1 MAKQYGDGGEAAT
14 IDNET
19 GEVVPII
26 PTAGLQSIVA
36 AEINQAVATARQY
49 PRRRDKEIINEIIGR
64 ATLNEEIASEC
75 MYTTNRG
82 GKDITGPSIRFAEIV
97 RASYGNIRVA
107 TQYVGMDVA
116 DPERAAVIVQ
126 SVALDLESNSAEV
139 IPVRRS
145 IMTSG
150 KGGRKPSMYNADMT
164 NMTISA
170 ASSIARRNAILAV
183 APKSLW
189 IEGYQRV
196 VKVLQGTVDTL
207 VERRARLIEAFGKIN
222 VTPAMLFE
230 AIGVKDASDIR
241 VDHMPAMIGMMTAIK
256 DGEAVDSVLGRMVP
270 EAGGGRPQ
278 VDNPMQDKKPVVI
291 GSHEARVEADRVIE
305 PDGTISKDTA
315 DADIILDLRQ
325 PEGKQR
331 STFEERKAAKSA
343 VAATAKP
350 DPITSGPQPGTAKR
364 AASAAA
370 AADVAR
376 AQPAAAQAGPSNDEA
391 PDGYGDEAS
400 YLAWMRGQIKIH
412 VAAKNSTA
420 LKDAWGKSRADRR
433 ELLSVEAN
441 TAITGEYNAAQV
453 AILEA
458 SDEAS

>member
-1 MAKQYGDGGEAAT
+1 MAKQYGDGGEAVT

-19 GEVVPII
+19 SEIVPIA
-26 PTAGLQSIVA
+26 PAAGLQSIVT
-36 AEINQAVATARQY
+36 AEINQAIATARQF
-49 PRRRDKEIINEIIGR
+49 PRRRDKEIVNEIMGR

-116 DPERAAVIVQ
+116 DLERAAVIVQ
-126 SVALDLESNSAEV
+126 SVALDLETNSSEV

-150 KGGRKPSMYNADMT
+150 KHGRKPSLYNADMT

-170 ASSIARRNAILAV
+170 AGSIARRNSILAV
-183 APKSLW
+183 VPKALW

-196 VKVLQGTVDTL
+196 VRVLQGTVDTL
-207 VERRARLIEAFGKIN
+207 MERRTRLIEAFGGIG

-256 DGEAVDSVLGRMVP
+256 DGEAVDSVLGRATP
-270 EAGGGRPQ
+270 EAGGARPQ
-278 VDNPMQDKKPVVI
+278 VDNPMQDKKTTVI

-305 PDGTISKDTA
+305 PDGTVSKDSG
-315 DADIILDLRQ
+315 DGNDIILDLRQ

-331 STFEERKAAKSA
+331 STLAERKAAKLA

-350 DPITSGPQPGTAKR
+350 DPITSGPQPSQKAATADTTAKT
-364 AASAAA
+364 AA
-370 AADVAR
+370 
-376 AQPAAAQAGPSNDEA
+376 PAAGDA

-412 VAAKNSTA
+412 TAAKNSTA

-433 ELLSVEAN
+433 ELLGSTEAN
-441 TAITGEYNAAQV
+441 TITNEYNAAQV
-453 AILEA
+453 AILQG
-458 SDEAS
+458 DEQ

>member
-1 MAKQYGDGGEAAT
+1 MAKQYGDGGGET

-19 GEVVPII
+19 GEVVPIT

-150 KGGRKPSMYNADMT
+150 KHGKKPTMYNADMT

-170 ASSIARRNAILAV
+170 ASSVARRNAILAV

-207 VERRARLIEAFGKIN
+207 VERRARLIEAFSKIN

-256 DGEAVDSVLGRMVP
+256 DGEAVDSVLGRMAP
-270 EAGGGRPQ
+270 EAGGARPQ

-291 GSHEARVEADRVIE
+291 GSPEARAEADRVIE
-305 PDGTISKDTA
+305 PDGTVSKDSGG

-331 STFEERKAAKSA
+331 TTFAERKTAKLAVATTAKS
-343 VAATAKP
+343 
-350 DPITSGPQPGTAKR
+350 DPITSGPQPSQKAAATITDTTAKT
-364 AASAAA
+364 AA
-370 AADVAR
+370 
-376 AQPAAAQAGPSNDEA
+376 PASGDA

-400 YLAWMRGQIKIH
+400 YLAWMRGQIAIH

-433 ELLSVEAN
+433 ELLGSTEAN
-441 TAITGEYNAAQV
+441 TITNEYNAAQV

-458 SDEAS
+458 SNEAS

>member
-1 MAKQYGDGGEAAT
+1 MVQYDAEGATT
-14 IDNET
+14 IDNDT
-19 GEVVPII
+19 GEITPFT
-26 PTAGLQSIVA
+26 PTAGLQSIVT
-36 AEINQAVATARQY
+36 AEINQAIATARQF
-49 PRRRDKEIINEIIGR
+49 PRRRDKEVINEIMGR

-107 TQYVGMDVA
+107 TQYVGMDVV

-126 SVALDLESNSAEV
+126 SVALDLETNSSEV

-150 KGGRKPSMYNADMT
+150 KGGRKPTMYNADMT

-170 ASSIARRNAILAV
+170 AGSIARRNSILAV
-183 APKSLW
+183 VPKALW

-222 VTPAMLFE
+222 VTPEMLFE

-256 DGEAVDSVLGRMVP
+256 DGEAVDSVLGRMTP
-270 EAGGGRPQ
+270 EAGAPRPK
-278 VDNPMQDKKPVVI
+278 VDNPMQDKKPVI
-291 GSHEARVEADRVIE
+291 GSPEARAEADRVIE
-305 PDGTISKDTA
+305 PDGTISKDSGD

-331 STFEERKAAKSA
+331 TTFAERRKAKLTVVKS
-343 VAATAKP
+343 
-350 DPITSGPQPGTAKR
+350 DPITSGPQPGTAKQ
-364 AASAAA
+364 AASATA

-376 AQPAAAQAGPSNDEA
+376 AQPAAAQAGLSSNDDA

-433 ELLSVEAN
+433 ELLGSTEVN
-441 TAITGEYNAAQV
+441 TITNEYNAAQV
-453 AILEA
+453 ALLQG
-458 SDEAS
+458 DEQ